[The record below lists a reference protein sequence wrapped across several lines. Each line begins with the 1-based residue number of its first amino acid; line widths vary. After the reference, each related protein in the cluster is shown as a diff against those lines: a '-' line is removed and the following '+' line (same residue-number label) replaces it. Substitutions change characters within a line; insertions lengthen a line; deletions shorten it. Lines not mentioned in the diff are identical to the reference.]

1 MALQL
6 NEQVIP
12 YKEFSR
18 DATKHSSNLEQM
30 PALIAEGRVPM
41 SVAGLMDRRLE
52 VRDAKYS
59 PEVRAA
65 WHDSYFDTGDGILY
79 HPDGKIK
86 IVPDA
91 QVMREINSESKLSDG
106 ALVLPA
112 GAYEAA
118 QGAEFTKEDLK
129 RIIKDSLT
137 RGEAK
142 SNPVWQALARDQNRL
157 NAYVDF
163 VFDETQKRFEYN
175 KNMGLYFGSAQKEPT
190 GRLLNLGRLVLRSY
204 AGGRVRLDDGDGRL
218 GGVAPEARAAQSASE
233 RTLEER
239 V

>member
-6 NEQVIP
+6 NEQVVP
-12 YKEFSR
+12 YQEFYG
-18 DATKHSSNLEQM
+18 ANTAQM
-30 PALIAEGRVPM
+30 PLLAKSGRVPM

-52 VRDAKYS
+52 VKDAKYS

-65 WHDSYFDTGDGILY
+65 WHDNYFDTGDGILY

-86 IVPDA
+86 VVPDA

-118 QGAEFTKEDLK
+118 QGAEFTKKDLK

-190 GRLLNLGRLVLRSY
+190 GRLLGLGRLENWSS
-204 AGGRVRLDDGDGRL
+204 AGGRVRLGGDYGRL
-218 GGVAPEARAAQSASE
+218 VGVAPEAPVAQKPSAQ
-233 RTLEER
+233 TLEQR

>member
-6 NEQVIP
+6 NEQVVP
-12 YKEFSR
+12 YQEFNGPNT
-18 DATKHSSNLEQM
+18 AQM
-30 PALIAEGRVPM
+30 PLLIKNGRVPM
-41 SVAGLMDRRLE
+41 SVANLMDRRLE

-65 WHDSYFDTGDGILY
+65 WHDNYFDTGDGILY

-86 IVPDA
+86 VVPDA
-91 QVMREINSESKLSDG
+91 QVMRGINSESRLSNG

-129 RIIKDSLT
+129 KIIKDSLT
-137 RGEAK
+137 MAGAK
-142 SNPVWQALARDQNRL
+142 VNPVWQALARDQNRL

-163 VFDETQKRFEYN
+163 VFDETQKRFGYDQ
-175 KNMGLYFGSAQKEPT
+175 NMGLYVGSAQKEPT
-190 GRLLNLGRLVLRSY
+190 ARLVY
-204 AGGRVRLDDGDGRL
+204 VNRL
-218 GGVAPEARAAQSASE
+218 GSG
-233 RTLEER
+233 
-239 V
+239 